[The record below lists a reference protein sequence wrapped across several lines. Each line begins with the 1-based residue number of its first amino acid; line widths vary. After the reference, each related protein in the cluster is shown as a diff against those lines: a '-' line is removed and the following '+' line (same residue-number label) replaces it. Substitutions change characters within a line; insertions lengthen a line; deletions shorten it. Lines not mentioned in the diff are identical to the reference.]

1 MTDTVNVASAIDD
14 FYKARRRAQL
24 QDIAAALRGESTR
37 LLSYEDVRTRLQA
50 VESSRR
56 YLADISLDSI
66 VGSVG
71 RYNDFTR
78 TFLPKNN
85 SAKQRWVNVEVQ
97 MTGLEGLP
105 PIDVY
110 QLGDVYFVKD
120 GNHRVSVARQLGFAY
135 IQAYV
140 TPVQTRVPL
149 DTSLTPETLIVKTEY
164 VRFLEH
170 TQLDTTRPDADLS
183 ELNVTAAGR
192 YDELL
197 EHIHAHRYFM
207 ALERHRAD
215 DPKNP
220 TPEAHTTED
229 QALKDQTLKDH
240 IPEDPTSE
248 AHIPLEQVSLPEA
261 AADWYDSVFKP
272 TSQIITDRLLEHFEN
287 RTKADLY
294 LWLSNHHRALES
306 QLGWHVPQDVAAND
320 LLSHFSKRH
329 AQPTRPAFAEPHAP
343 RNRDRLIQRVM
354 VPLSGTTA
362 SWRALEQG
370 VIVAARENATLYG
383 LHVLHPD
390 ANRSEQEQV
399 DGIRRRFLERC
410 RASGMTGQFA
420 SNEGYVVNTI
430 CERSRHMDVVIAAI
444 PPQRTAA
451 MTASTLA
458 YFNDTDFND
467 TDFND
472 TSNTISGSQALLRC
486 CHVPLLTMRGS
497 PYRIKRALLAYD
509 GSPQADTALYAAA
522 YLAAR
527 WEVSVVVMT
536 VLETNLTKS
545 TADALEQA
553 KAYLSQQAIDATF
566 WQVRGKVSDGI
577 LHAAKVHQSDLILVG
592 NYRYSPLMEP
602 ILGGVLDQL
611 LRRSSVPLLVCK

>member
-1 MTDTVNVASAIDD
+1 MTNAINVASALDD

-24 QDIAAALRGESTR
+24 QDIAAALRGESSR

-56 YLADISLDSI
+56 YLADILLESI

-140 TPVQTRVPL
+140 TPVQSRVPL
-149 DTSLTPETLIVKTEY
+149 DASLTAETLIVKEEY
-164 VRFLEH
+164 VRFLEL
-170 TQLDTTRPDADLS
+170 TQLDKTRPQADLS

-197 EHIHAHRYFM
+197 THIRAHRYFM
-207 ALERHRAD
+207 ALERRQPD
-215 DPKNP
+215 DP
-220 TPEAHTTED
+220 EGHV
-229 QALKDQTLKDH
+229 
-240 IPEDPTSE
+240 
-248 AHIPLEQVSLPEA
+248 PLERISLADA
-261 AADWYDSVFKP
+261 AADWYDCVFTP
-272 TSQIITDRLLEHFEN
+272 TSRIITDRLLEHFDN

-294 LWLSNHHRALES
+294 LWLSNHHRALEEH
-306 QLGWHVPQDVAAND
+306 LGWHVPQDVAASD
-320 LLSHFSKRH
+320 LLSHFSKRTQ
-329 AQPTRPAFAEPHAP
+329 QPQRPAFANQHAP

-354 VPLSGTTA
+354 VPLSDTAA

-370 VIVAARENATLYG
+370 LIVAAREKATLYG
-383 LHVLHPD
+383 LHVLTPD
-390 ANRSEQEQV
+390 ASAGDKEHVSTIQ
-399 DGIRRRFLERC
+399 RRFFERC
-410 RASGMTGQFA
+410 RASGIEGQFA
-420 SNEGYVVNTI
+420 SLEGYVVDAI

-444 PPQRTAA
+444 PPGKNTAP
-451 MTASTLA
+451 
-458 YFNDTDFND
+458 NDAL
-467 TDFND
+467 
-472 TSNTISGSQALLRC
+472 SGSQALLRC
-486 CHVPLLTMRGS
+486 SHVPLLTMRGS

-522 YLAAR
+522 YLADR
-527 WEVSVVVMT
+527 WDVKVVVMT
-536 VLETNLTKS
+536 VLEANLTKS
-545 TADALEQA
+545 TSDALDQA
-553 KAYLSQQAIDATF
+553 KSYLEQQGINATF
-566 WQVRGKVSDGI
+566 WQARGKVSDGI
-577 LHAAKVHQSDLILVG
+577 LHAAQVHQSDLILLG
-592 NYRYSPLMEP
+592 NYRYNPLVEP
-602 ILGGVLDQL
+602 LLGGVLDQL
-611 LRRSSVPLLVCK
+611 LRRSTVPLLVCK

>member
-56 YLADISLDSI
+56 YLADIPLDSI

-110 QLGDVYFVKD
+110 QLGDAYFVRD
-120 GNHRVSVARQLGFAY
+120 GNHRVSVARQLGFSY

-149 DTSLTPETLIVKTEY
+149 DASLTPETLIVKTEY

-170 TQLDTTRPDADLS
+170 TQLDKTRPNADLS

-197 EHIHAHRYFM
+197 EHIHVHRYFM
-207 ALERHRAD
+207 ALERHHAD
-215 DPKNP
+215 EPKNP
-220 TPEAHTTED
+220 TPEDHISENHISE
-229 QALKDQTLKDH
+229 DH
-240 IPEDPTSE
+240 IPENHIPKNQ
-248 AHIPLEQVSLPEA
+248 AHVPLEQVSLPEA

-294 LWLSNHHRALES
+294 LWLSNHHRALET
-306 QLGWHVPQDVAAND
+306 QLGWHVPQDVAADD

-329 AQPTRPAFAEPHAP
+329 AQPTRPAFTEPHAP

-399 DGIRRRFLERC
+399 DGIRRRFFERC
-410 RASGMTGQFA
+410 RASGIAGQFA
-420 SNEGYVVNTI
+420 SNEGYVVNAI

-458 YFNDTDFND
+458 
-467 TDFND
+467 DFND
-472 TSNTISGSQALLRC
+472 TSNTITGSQALLRC

-497 PYRIKRALLAYD
+497 PYRVKRALLAYD

-527 WEVSVVVMT
+527 WGVSVVVVT

-553 KAYLSQQAIDATF
+553 KTYLSQQAVDATF
-566 WQVRGKVSDGI
+566 WQTRGKVSDGI

-592 NYRYSPLMEP
+592 NYRYSPLMEA

>member
-1 MTDTVNVASAIDD
+1 MTNAVNVASALDD

-24 QDIAAALRGESTR
+24 QDIAAALRGESSR

-56 YLADISLDSI
+56 YLADIPLDSI

-71 RYNDFTR
+71 RYNDFTH

-97 MTGLEGLP
+97 MTGLKGLP

-149 DTSLTPETLIVKTEY
+149 DSSLTPETLIVKTEY
-164 VRFLEH
+164 VRFLER
-170 TQLDTTRPDADLS
+170 TQLDKTRPHADLS

-207 ALERHRAD
+207 ALEHH
-215 DPKNP
+215 
-220 TPEAHTTED
+220 HTHDHTDHLED
-229 QALKDQTLKDH
+229 HVL
-240 IPEDPTSE
+240 
-248 AHIPLEQVSLPEA
+248 LEHVSLPEA
-261 AADWYDSVFKP
+261 AADWYDTVFKP
-272 TSQIITDRLLEHFEN
+272 TTHIITDRLLEHFEN

-320 LLSHFSKRH
+320 LLNHFSKRH
-329 AQPTRPAFAEPHAP
+329 PQPTRPAFAEPHTP

-390 ANRSEQEQV
+390 ATRREQEQV
-399 DGIRRRFLERC
+399 DGIRRRFFERC
-410 RASGMTGQFA
+410 RASGIAGQFA
-420 SNEGYVVNTI
+420 SNEGYVVNAI

-458 YFNDTDFND
+458 
-467 TDFND
+467 DFND

-527 WEVSVVVMT
+527 WDVKVVVMT

-545 TADALEQA
+545 TTDALEQA
-553 KAYLSQQAIDATF
+553 KTYLTQQAVDATF
-566 WQVRGKVSDGI
+566 WQTRGKVSDGI

-592 NYRYSPLMEP
+592 NYRYSPLVEP

-611 LRRSSVPLLVCK
+611 LRRSPVPLLVCK